1 VLGVLDIADEVE
13 HLHRVQLQLT
23 APANAPTPTCHTD
36 ISRQDIVTVRLH
48 ARGRRD
54 SRAGRSTRA
63 TRHAVR
69 ERRRTTSSQTSSSSS
84 SSALAC
90 RTLALVS
97 NTTGLLLSPEKSIP
111 TMSSPFP
118 PPSACPPP
126 CCRPSP
132 RALLVFPGTSNLL
145 HNRRH
150 CHWREARQGVDGENG
165 TGAPSSSLHGEQAL

>member
-1 VLGVLDIADEVE
+1 MLGVLDIADEVE

-111 TMSSPFP
+111 AMSSPFP
-118 PPSACPPP
+118 PPSACPL
-126 CCRPSP
+126 PSCLALVVTHQAAGVIAINGRCQM
-132 RALLVFPGTSNLL
+132 RAGLGLRGSDRKL
-145 HNRRH
+145 
-150 CHWREARQGVDGENG
+150 AR
-165 TGAPSSSLHGEQAL
+165 

>member
-1 VLGVLDIADEVE
+1 MLGVLDIADEVE

-36 ISRQDIVTVRLH
+36 ISRQDIVTVRLQ

-111 TMSSPFP
+111 AMSSPFP
-118 PPSACPPP
+118 PPSACPLPNYNPP
-126 CCRPSP
+126 HSWVFSANIQPQP
-132 RALLVFPGTSNLL
+132 KALPL
-145 HNRRH
+145 
-150 CHWREARQGVDGENG
+150 REARQGVDGENG

>member
-1 VLGVLDIADEVE
+1 MPIAAPRDG
-13 HLHRVQLQLT
+13 VQLQLT

-126 CCRPSP
+126 SCRPS
-132 RALLVFPGTSNLL
+132 RALSELYEGFSANVQPPPQPKALPL
-145 HNRRH
+145 
-150 CHWREARQGVDGENG
+150 REARQGVDGENG
-165 TGAPSSSLHGEQAL
+165 TGAPSSSLDGEQAL